1 MPRAL
6 PAKPNLEHLKSQ
18 AKDLLD
24 AHKRGE
30 REALARIRAAV
41 PAYAHKSNEEIAS
54 SPFALH
60 DAQSAI
66 AREYGFVSWAELRTK
81 VSAAGE
87 AEPPIALEGATLSS
101 ATGLRP
107 EIAIALNE
115 LVAQGAIKPDAP
127 TPAEVPMLPLRNS
140 LIFPGSL
147 VPIDITRP
155 ASLQAIEAAMK
166 TEPGYFAVFPQRAI
180 ATDRPTRDEIH
191 ETGTLCIARLLERPG
206 DPPPQSKVDEA
217 TSRPLL
223 AWIVLEGVRWIALQ
237 ALEQIDP
244 YYVARIIDAVPARV
258 DDDPHIAAL
267 DRQLR
272 DLSHR
277 FIDFMPSD
285 RERIHAVVDQT
296 TKPTDLADLVIAN
309 FPVPVADKVSYAEET
324 EPSRKLDRAI
334 ALLVAELAKVQPA
347 PQP

>member
-1 MPRAL
+1 MSRAL

-41 PAYAHKSNEEIAS
+41 PAFAHKSNEDIARG
-54 SPFALH
+54 PFALH

-66 AREYGFVSWAELRTK
+66 AREYGFASWAELRAK
-81 VSAAGE
+81 VSAAGDADAPVE
-87 AEPPIALEGATLSS
+87 LQGATL
-101 ATGLRP
+101 ATAAGLRP
-107 EIAIALNE
+107 EIAAALNE
-115 LVAQGAIKPDAP
+115 AVAQGPTKIDAP

-140 LIFPGSL
+140 VIFPGSL

-155 ASLQAIEAAMK
+155 SSLQAIEAAMK
-166 TEPGYFAVFPQRAI
+166 TEPPFFAVFAQRAI
-180 ATDRPTRDEIH
+180 ETEHPTRDEIH
-191 ETGTLCIARLLERPG
+191 ETGTLCIARTVQRPG
-206 DPPPQSKVDEA
+206 DPPPPSKVDEA

-223 AWIVLEGVRWIALQ
+223 AWLVLEGIRWIALQ
-237 ALEQIDP
+237 ALERTDP
-244 YYVARIIDAVPARV
+244 YYVARIADAVPARAV
-258 DDDPHIAAL
+258 DDPQIAAL
-267 DRQLR
+267 DSRLR
-272 DLSHR
+272 ELSHR

-334 ALLVAELAKVQPA
+334 ALLVAELAKIQPA
-347 PQP
+347 PPA